1 MSGVL
6 PSMASLGTRSCMAQQ
21 NQTTSEGAKTR
32 YSKKSEKIFLKI
44 RCLLQNPEHFS
55 LQVLE
60 KS

>member
-1 MSGVL
+1 MWNLSPAAAAAFTG
-6 PSMASLGTRSCMAQQ
+6 
-21 NQTTSEGAKTR
+21 TSEGAKTR
-32 YSKKSEKIFLKI
+32 YSKKSEKNFLKI